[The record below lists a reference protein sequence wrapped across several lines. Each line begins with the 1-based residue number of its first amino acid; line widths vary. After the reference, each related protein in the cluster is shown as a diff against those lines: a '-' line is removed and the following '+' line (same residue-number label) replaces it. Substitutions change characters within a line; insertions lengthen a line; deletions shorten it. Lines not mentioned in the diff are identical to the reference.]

1 MMKQLQISITTKSP
15 LVITAESSSQVLT
28 ESKNYISG
36 TIVRG
41 ILAEAYRKAQNLGK
55 KAHEDPT
62 FKRLFLG
69 GVQFQGAY
77 PVVAGHRSYPLPQS
91 LMKHKVKGNIIDIL
105 EPQGEPGYKV
115 LKGLGYVEGKQ
126 IHIAKVDKK
135 IHFHMSRSSESERFA
150 GRSNGGGI
158 YNYEAIEEGQ
168 TFEAVIV
175 GEEEDLIHLIQ
186 DLELDGH
193 TLKVR
198 VGKAKRTSYGQ
209 CDIHFGDIIDCET
222 GVTEQWL
229 KTLKEGKLVIRLD
242 SPFISDTPIS
252 GWRRNEEDSLV
263 QDFVKALQDAIPN
276 QKLTLTKLFTGAE
289 VIRNYVGVWQLHR
302 PEALALVA
310 GSVFT
315 FDCSNDWSDTDMK
328 ALNDILMTGVG
339 GRKEEGF
346 GQIRPWVLHQ
356 SFKIESDN
364 KDPKVEVNI
373 TELSDDTKELMETI
387 FATMDVEA
395 VRAQAYQ
402 DVKNHEHQLSKA
414 DNHAF
419 ARLENYV
426 SILANQTYGIS
437 DDDKNAL
444 KRIFQDNWSAN
455 GLFLVYQQTEST
467 CDVENALIKY
477 EVPEWVITLG
487 ETHQGLRE
495 LVYGVDDTE
504 QEDKQKKLFFE
515 EYWTWFFKYARKL

>member
-1 MMKQLQISITTKSP
+1 
-15 LVITAESSSQVLT
+15 
-28 ESKNYISG
+28 
-36 TIVRG
+36 
-41 ILAEAYRKAQNLGK
+41 
-55 KAHEDPT
+55 
-62 FKRLFLG
+62 
-69 GVQFQGAY
+69 
-77 PVVAGHRSYPLPQS
+77 
-91 LMKHKVKGNIIDIL
+91 
-105 EPQGEPGYKV
+105 
-115 LKGLGYVEGKQ
+115 
-126 IHIAKVDKK
+126 
-135 IHFHMSRSSESERFA
+135 
-150 GRSNGGGI
+150 
-158 YNYEAIEEGQ
+158 
-168 TFEAVIV
+168 
-175 GEEEDLIHLIQ
+175 
-186 DLELDGH
+186 
-193 TLKVR
+193 
-198 VGKAKRTSYGQ
+198 
-209 CDIHFGDIIDCET
+209 
-222 GVTEQWL
+222 
-229 KTLKEGKLVIRLD
+229 
-242 SPFISDTPIS
+242 
-252 GWRRNEEDSLV
+252 
-263 QDFVKALQDAIPN
+263 
-276 QKLTLTKLFTGAE
+276 
-289 VIRNYVGVWQLHR
+289 
-302 PEALALVA
+302 
-310 GSVFT
+310 
-315 FDCSNDWSDTDMK
+315 MK
-328 ALNDILMTGVG
+328 ALNDILITGVG

-364 KDPKVEVNI
+364 KAPKVEVNI

-414 DNHAF
+414 DNHTF

-426 SILANQTYGIS
+426 SILANQTHGIS

-515 EYWTWFFKYARKL
+515 AYWTWFFKYARKL